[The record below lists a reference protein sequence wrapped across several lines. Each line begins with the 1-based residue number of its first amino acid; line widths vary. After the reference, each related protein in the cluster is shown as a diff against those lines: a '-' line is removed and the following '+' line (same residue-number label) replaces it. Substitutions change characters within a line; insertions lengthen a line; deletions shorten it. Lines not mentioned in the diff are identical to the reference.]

1 MSNEVSLRTPDGE
14 NFRIPLAQIK
24 SIKQKTEQ
32 EKKIEQDKKAEY
44 RKRMHHDNKKST

>member
-14 NFRIPLAQIK
+14 NFRIPLSQIK

-32 EKKIEQDKKAEY
+32 EKQIEQDKKAEY
-44 RKRMHHDNKKST
+44 KRRTHHDKKPA